1 MDYRMDLDAS
11 GAGDVRAPPFV
22 PQNSTVADVNF
33 GSQVNTNSALN
44 SAVFGN
50 VGEATDSSI
59 CRTQISLN
67 DMTNDFDMSPTF
79 KRS

>member
-1 MDYRMDLDAS
+1 MDLDGLG
-11 GAGDVRAPPFV
+11 GAEVRVPPHV
-22 PQNSTVADVNF
+22 PQNSTVVDVNI

-50 VGEATDSSI
+50 IGEGTDSSI